1 MKTGKKFIV
10 ASLVLLAFVFTIFR
24 LTSSHA
30 RDEIPASPTATA
42 PAVAS
47 APDLKDIRDYKT
59 WTRVHTTPQPLPAP
73 LDAMCRMPTL
83 RDRVETS
90 MNPHRRKFFTVYV
103 NEIGR
108 QAMMSEIK
116 PAFPEGSIIVKE
128 KLLAKDSPAP
138 ELLTVMVKREKGFNQ
153 ESGDW
158 EYMVVDGEQTK
169 IEGRGK
175 LANCQSCH
183 AVMNETDYVFRSY
196 LPDDVRQKLR

>member
-1 MKTGKKFIV
+1 MTKTGRKIV
-10 ASLVLLAFVFTIFR
+10 VLALMLFSLGCVVFR

-30 RDEIPASPTATA
+30 RGETSGHSPA
-42 PAVAS
+42 AVMS
-47 APDLKDIRDYKT
+47 VPDLKDIRGYKT
-59 WTRVHTTPQPLPAP
+59 WTKVHDTPLLLPAP
-73 LDAMCRMPTL
+73 LDALCRMPTL
-83 RDRVETS
+83 EDSVETS
-90 MNPHRRKFFTVYV
+90 RNPHRQKYFTVYV

-108 QAMMSEIK
+108 QAMMSQMK
-116 PAFPEGSIIVKE
+116 PSFPTGSIIVKE

-158 EYMVVDGEQTK
+158 EYLVVNGEQTK

-183 AVMNETDYVFRSY
+183 AMKSEMDYVFRSY
-196 LPDDVRQKLR
+196 LPEDVRQSLR

>member
-1 MKTGKKFIV
+1 MMKTGRKIVV
-10 ASLVLLAFVFTIFR
+10 ASLILFSLVCVVFR

-30 RDEIPASPTATA
+30 SEEGNSLPATEAMS
-42 PAVAS
+42 V
-47 APDLKDIRDYKT
+47 PDLKDIRDYKT
-59 WTRVHTTPQPLPAP
+59 WTRVHATPLLLPAP
-73 LDAMCRMPTL
+73 LDALCRMPSL
-83 RDRVETS
+83 KDSVETS
-90 MNPHRRKFFTVYV
+90 TNPHRRKYFTVYV

-128 KLLAKDSPAP
+128 KLLAADSASP

-183 AVMNETDYVFRSY
+183 ALQSKTDYVFRSY
-196 LPDDVRQKLR
+196 LPEDVRQSLR